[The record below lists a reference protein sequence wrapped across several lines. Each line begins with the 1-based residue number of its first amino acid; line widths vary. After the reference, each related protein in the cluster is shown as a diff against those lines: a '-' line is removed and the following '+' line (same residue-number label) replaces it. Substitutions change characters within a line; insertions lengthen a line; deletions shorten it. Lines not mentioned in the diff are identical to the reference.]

1 MNGEAVEIR
10 EDEYGWL
17 TVRRAW
23 DVGDTIELNL
33 PMGLTVSK
41 AEYEADYG
49 KEGVF
54 AINYG
59 PVTLAASMPNPL
71 DDPADVLDGNSDIR
85 AQLTNTE
92 TPLVFTAADDPN
104 LVVKPYYAY
113 QEGELYFLYMK
124 LY

>member
-1 MNGEAVEIR
+1 MPRSAAYAFRGVGVMTAFLPAAEWLKGDVDAKVNGEAVEIR

-17 TVRRAW
+17 IVRRAW

-49 KEGVF
+49 EEGVF

-71 DDPADVLDGNSDIR
+71 DDPADR
-85 AQLTNTE
+85 
-92 TPLVFTAADDPN
+92 
-104 LVVKPYYAY
+104 
-113 QEGELYFLYMK
+113 
-124 LY
+124 